1 MGGGG
6 THDQRGGEEQSI
18 RAILNTNLMGRIN
31 TTGGPT
37 QRRGA
42 IDQGH
47 TSTQTLRGGLIQRG
61 GVLTSRRGAIN
72 QDHTVNRTQAVYFYQ
87 NSLCVKILANESQW
101 NKSSLLVFL
110 TIILH

>member
-1 MGGGG
+1 MGGDG
-6 THDQRGGEEQSI
+6 THNQRGGEEQSI

-47 TSTQTLRGGLIQRG
+47 TSTQTLRGGLIQWGGGGCRRG
-61 GVLTSRRGAIN
+61 GEERSIRTILSIELKQSTSI
-72 QDHTVNRTQAVYFYQ
+72 RTRYV
-87 NSLCVKILANESQW
+87 
-101 NKSSLLVFL
+101 
-110 TIILH
+110 

>member
-1 MGGGG
+1 MGGGDG

-47 TSTQTLRGGLIQRG
+47 TSTQTLRGGLIQQGGG
-61 GVLTSRRGAIN
+61 GVDVEERSDQSGPYC
-72 QDHTVNRTQAVYFYQ
+72 Q
-87 NSLCVKILANESQW
+87 
-101 NKSSLLVFL
+101 
-110 TIILH
+110 